1 MNYSVKRLKQDDLAL
16 MRSLNVLFSEVFED
30 PESYQSNV
38 PSDDYLQRFLASEN
52 TIVLAAEADGIVIG
66 GLVAYILDKFEQERR
81 EVYLYDLAV
90 ATDHHRKGIGRRLID
105 ELKTAAHEA
114 GAYVVFVQAD
124 EGDEAIKFYES
135 LAPSENLRTRNFDF
149 DV

>member
-1 MNYSVKRLKQDDLAL
+1 MNYALRRLKQTDLAA
-16 MRSLNVLFSEVFED
+16 MRSLNVLFGEVFED
-30 PESYQSNV
+30 PESYQNDM
-38 PSDDYLQRFLASEN
+38 PSDDYLRRFLASEN
-52 TIVLAAEADGIVIG
+52 TIVFVAEEDGTVIG

-90 ATDHHRKGIGRRLID
+90 ATDHHRQGIGHRLIED
-105 ELKTAAHEA
+105 LKTAAYEA

-135 LAPSENLRTRNFDF
+135 LAPTENLRTRNFDF